1 MSAAANQTTPQT
13 RAVFETVPVPNALM
27 KMAIPTVA
35 SQLITLVYNLSD
47 TWFIARTD
55 NPFMVAACSLSATLF
70 LLTIAITNLF
80 GTGGGTLAV
89 RLMGARR
96 EEEARKVAAFSLI
109 MAGGAALA
117 FSLIILCFMDPL
129 LHLLG
134 ASENTLGYARQ
145 YLFFTAVLGG
155 VPTVLSG
162 TMSSMVR
169 NTGHSKEAGFG
180 LSMGGILNIIL
191 DPIFMFVLLPDGY
204 EVMGAAIATMLSN
217 VASFVYFIFVYRKLK
232 DKSILAIPRKLEKIE
247 RASVKSLFSVG
258 LPAASSMILFDLTN
272 MVINRLVSGH
282 GDIALAAI
290 GLVLK
295 VERLPLNIGIGI
307 CLGMVPLM
315 AYNYASGNRE
325 RMQAFF
331 SVARIAGLAI
341 ALASVVL
348 YRLGAPYIIKAFMSD
363 AETVALATQFLKARC
378 IATPL
383 MFLSFHMVHSMQA
396 LNRGKVSF
404 ALAVIRQL
412 ALNIPILFL
421 MNHLFGAMGIVWTQ
435 ATADL
440 LNVAASYLIYHQVK
454 KKL

>member
-1 MSAAANQTTPQT
+1 MSAMSNQTTPET
-13 RAVFETVPVPNALM
+13 RAVFETMPVASALK
-27 KMAIPTVA
+27 KMALPTIA
-35 SQLITLVYNLSD
+35 SQLITLVYSLSD

-55 NPFMVAACSLSATLF
+55 DPFMVAACSLSATLF

-89 RLMGARR
+89 RLMGAKR
-96 EEEARKVAAFSLI
+96 EEEARKVAAYSLV
-109 MAGGAALA
+109 MAGCCALA
-117 FSLIILCFMDPL
+117 FSLLILCFMGPL
-129 LHLLG
+129 LNLLG
-134 ASENTLGYARQ
+134 ASENTIGYARQ

-191 DPIFMFVLLPDGY
+191 DPIFMFVILPDGY
-204 EVMGAAIATMLSN
+204 QVMGAAIATMLSN
-217 VASFVYFIFVYRKLK
+217 VASFAYFVFTYRKLK
-232 DKSILAIPRKLEKIE
+232 GRSILDIPRRLEKIE
-247 RASVKSLFSVG
+247 RASMKSLFSVG
-258 LPAASSMILFDLTN
+258 VPAASSMILFDLTN

-325 RMQAFF
+325 RMYAFF
-331 SVARIAGLAI
+331 SAARIAGLTV
-341 ALASVVL
+341 ALISVIL
-348 YRLGAPYIIKAFMSD
+348 YRIGAPYIIKAFMSD
-363 AETVALATQFLKARC
+363 AETVTLATQFLKARC
-378 IATPL
+378 IATPF
-383 MFLSFHMVHSMQA
+383 MFLSFHVVHTMQA

-404 ALAVIRQL
+404 ALAAIRQL

-421 MNHLFGAMGIVWTQ
+421 MNHLFGVMGIVWTQ
-435 ATADL
+435 ATADV
-440 LNVAASYLIYHQVK
+440 LNVAASYVIYHRVK